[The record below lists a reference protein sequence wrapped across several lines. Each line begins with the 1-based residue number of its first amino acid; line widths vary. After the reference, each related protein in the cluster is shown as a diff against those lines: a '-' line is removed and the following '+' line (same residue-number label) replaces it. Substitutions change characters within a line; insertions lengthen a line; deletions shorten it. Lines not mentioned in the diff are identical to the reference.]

1 MTKQIDRPSVLAMGQ
16 MVMGL
21 IGALLVTVGATTVNS
36 INKDIDN
43 VEKIQAIQSQLL
55 TNSNEKIN
63 KNQII
68 IHELLTEIK
77 WQKAQLNDFKDRI
90 KIMEAK

>member
-1 MTKQIDRPSVLAMGQ
+1 
-16 MVMGL
+16 MGL